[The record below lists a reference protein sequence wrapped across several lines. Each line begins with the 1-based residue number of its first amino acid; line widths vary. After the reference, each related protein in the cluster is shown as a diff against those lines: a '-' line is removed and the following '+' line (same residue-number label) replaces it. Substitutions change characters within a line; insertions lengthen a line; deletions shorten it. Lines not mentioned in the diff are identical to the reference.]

1 MKTKSLVFVS
11 ILMLFVAPILLAD
24 DYRKEISVEESM
36 KAYCAAWFVEA
47 GLRLHKFVYNNDGT
61 YGWYYQNV
69 ETPNYSETF
78 KIEKAWKDSEGNTW
92 LIVWQFRTGNS
103 WHLNKISEDGN
114 VRERVIRYI
123 RDNLPS
129 EIDPNDASYVRSI
142 KKKKE

>member
-1 MKTKSLVFVS
+1 MKSKKFVFIS
-11 ILMLFVAPILLAD
+11 ILILFVAPIILAVD
-24 DYRKEISVEESM
+24 SKKEIPVEDAM
-36 KAYCAAWFVEA
+36 KAFSGTWFVET
-47 GLRLHKFVYNNDGT
+47 GLRLHKLVYNNDGT
-61 YGWYYQNV
+61 YGYYYQHQ
-69 ETPNYSETF
+69 ETPNYSGTF

-114 VRERVIRYI
+114 VWERVHRFI